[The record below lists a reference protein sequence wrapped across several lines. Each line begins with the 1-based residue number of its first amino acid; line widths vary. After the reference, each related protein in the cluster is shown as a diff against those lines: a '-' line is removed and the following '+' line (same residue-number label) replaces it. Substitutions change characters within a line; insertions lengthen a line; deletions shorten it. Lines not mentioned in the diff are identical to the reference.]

1 MLNKNMLRRNYL
13 IIRRIMKND
22 FPTKK
27 TILEYLQAYDIDI
40 NTRTLERDL
49 QAISCNL
56 DVEIVYDKDRR
67 GYFIDMELS
76 DEFDKLLYFIG
87 LAENADVILNSLKDK
102 QSLWKYISIG
112 TAVSFKGIE
121 QLGVL
126 LQAIRGRN
134 VVNFNHLNYQTGN
147 TTSYIAEPYLLKE
160 FEGRWYLFAFV
171 LKIQEFRTFGLD
183 RISDLKVTDT
193 QYIRTEK
200 RETEAENF
208 NDVYGL
214 AYMPNN
220 EKASKEPVSIR
231 CNSDFILG
239 QFSGLRL
246 HYSQKIDDKVV
257 SLRVIINPELE
268 NKLLSY
274 GEQIEV
280 LAPESLRKTMKQRL
294 QAAKKQY

>member
-27 TILEYLQAYDIDI
+27 SILEYLHTYDIDI

-49 QAISCNL
+49 QAIICNL
-56 DVEIVYDKDRR
+56 DVEIVYNKDRR
-67 GYFIDMELS
+67 GYAIDMELS

-87 LAENADVILNSLKDK
+87 LAENADFILNSLKDK

-112 TAVSFKGIE
+112 PAVSFKGIE

-134 VVNFNHLNYQTGN
+134 VVIFNHLNYHTGN
-147 TTSYIAEPYLLKE
+147 QTTYQAEPYLLKE

-171 LKIQEFRTFGLD
+171 PKIQEFRTFGLD

-200 RETEAENF
+200 RETETENF

-220 EKASKEPVSIR
+220 EKANKETVSIR
-231 CNSDFILG
+231 CNSDFMVG
-239 QFSGLRL
+239 QFSALPL
-246 HYSQKIDDKVV
+246 HYSQKVENKVV

>member
-1 MLNKNMLRRNYL
+1 
-13 IIRRIMKND
+13 
-22 FPTKK
+22 
-27 TILEYLQAYDIDI
+27 
-40 NTRTLERDL
+40 LERDL

-87 LAENADVILNSLKDK
+87 LAENADLILNSLKDK
-102 QSLWKYISIG
+102 QSLWKYISISP
-112 TAVSFKGIE
+112 AVSFKGIE

-126 LQAIRGRN
+126 LQVIRGRN

-183 RISDLKVTDT
+183 RISDLEVTDT
-193 QYIRTEK
+193 QFKRTEM

-214 AYMPNN
+214 TYMPNN
-220 EKASKEPVSIR
+220 EKANKETVSIR
-231 CNSDFILG
+231 CNSDFMVG
-239 QFSGLRL
+239 QFSALPL
-246 HYSQKIDDKVV
+246 HYSQKIEDKVV

-280 LAPESLRKTMKQRL
+280 LTPESLRKKLKERL
-294 QAAKKQY
+294 KAAGRQY